1 MMKPL
6 NKLCSLINRI
16 SHSLLSCVLWTSEE
30 DIIFVASKATPP
42 EEATGV
48 NKLKS

>member
-1 MMKPL
+1 MMKLL
-6 NKLCSLINRI
+6 NKLCFLINGNI
-16 SHSLLSCVLWTSEE
+16 SHSLLSCVLLSGE

>member
-1 MMKPL
+1 MMKLL
-6 NKLCSLINRI
+6 NKPFFLN
-16 SHSLLSCVLWTSEE
+16 SLLSCVLLSGE